1 MEKLHLSHAVTL
13 HLSTK
18 LKLQKQAGAVATII
32 HNFAGGTNAPNASG
46 TFLGMH
52 LNSFQRLIC
61 HKQTEMQFAQLLKR
75 GQGTVKFGNF
85 NKTMT
90 IGDDVNDSSSRGPST
105 PNFDIKPDVSA
116 PGTNIMST
124 IPMYKA
130 DFPDANYDEAFTRK
144 TGTSMATPHIAGI
157 AALVKQANPDWNAF
171 DVKVALSNSAKILN
185 TD

>member
-1 MEKLHLSHAVTL
+1 
-13 HLSTK
+13 
-18 LKLQKQAGAVATII
+18 
-32 HNFAGGTNAPNASG
+32 
-46 TFLGMH
+46 
-52 LNSFQRLIC
+52 
-61 HKQTEMQFAQLLKR
+61 
-75 GQGTVKFGNF
+75 
-85 NKTMT
+85 MT

-130 DFPDANYDEAFTRK
+130 DFPDAVYNEAYDRK

-171 DVKVALSNSAKILN
+171 DVKVALSNTAKILDTTKYDVIAQGAGRVHAYAAAHPN
-185 TD
+185 VLAYAIDKAVLDG